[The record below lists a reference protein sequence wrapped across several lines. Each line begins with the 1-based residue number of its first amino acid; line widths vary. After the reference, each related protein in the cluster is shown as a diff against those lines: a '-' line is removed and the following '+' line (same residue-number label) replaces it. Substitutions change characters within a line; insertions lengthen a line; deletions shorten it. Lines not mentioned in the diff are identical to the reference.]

1 MAKRVYANK
10 EDTPEHRELLKKLA
24 IYPEKVLHEKATEFS
39 AEELKDSDKIKYMYE
54 TMFEVMYYFN
64 GIGLAAQQ
72 AHFLKRIFV
81 MDIEE
86 DNKYKVQDAFVCTD
100 CKSGEKV
107 KAHKMVVINPE
118 ILERSKEKDM
128 FEEGC
133 LSLPEVRV
141 KVARPKTIK
150 IKFLDENL
158 NEKIYFADSLLAKC
172 MQHEIDHLDGILL
185 PDKISLEASRI
196 LGINLDVKA
205 QLEELKKMER

>member
-1 MAKRVYANK
+1 MAKRVYAYK

-24 IYPEKVLHEKATEFS
+24 IYPDKILREKATEFS
-39 AEELKDSDKIKYMYE
+39 NEELKDSEKIKSMYN

-81 MDIEE
+81 MDI
-86 DNKYKVQDAFVCTD
+86 DSSDRYKVQNAFLCTD
-100 CKSGEKV
+100 CKTGEKV
-107 KAHKMVVINPE
+107 EAHKMVVINPQ
-118 ILERSKEKDM
+118 ILEFSEEKDR

-133 LSLPEVRV
+133 LSLPGVMV

-158 NEKIYFADSLLAKC
+158 NEKIYFADSMLAKC
-172 MQHEIDHLDGILL
+172 MQHEIDHLDGIIL
-185 PDKISLEASRI
+185 PDKVSLETKRL
-196 LGINLDVKA
+196 LGINTKL
-205 QLEELKKMER
+205 QELENMER